1 MEVQI
6 GDKLTISNTYESTA
20 WMSHIKVTPKENSN
34 QMAVPRG
41 QYFTHQNATI
51 NQHSQATSHKLRRS
65 KMGKQISQTTGKTE
79 KRQEK
84 PQFDIFGFVYWLR
97 ESTKLDCK

>member
-1 MEVQI
+1 
-6 GDKLTISNTYESTA
+6 
-20 WMSHIKVTPKENSN
+20 MSHIKVTPKENSN

-65 KMGKQISQTTGKTE
+65 KMGK
-79 KRQEK
+79 
-84 PQFDIFGFVYWLR
+84 
-97 ESTKLDCK
+97 